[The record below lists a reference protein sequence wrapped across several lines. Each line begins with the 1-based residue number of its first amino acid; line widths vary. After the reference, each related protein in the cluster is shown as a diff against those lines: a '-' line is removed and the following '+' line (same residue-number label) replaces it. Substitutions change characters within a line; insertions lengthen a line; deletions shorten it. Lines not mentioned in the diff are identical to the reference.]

1 MLNLRISTHFDTAY
15 TDQPHLSG
23 LNEFKISMRFLLP
36 SNQER
41 MQEWTSLSEKPFH
54 RRFTVVE
61 DFGSKSALIKIH
73 LSSIDM
79 LVSVTK
85 TAVSQQPVCLENF
98 YK

>member
-1 MLNLRISTHFDTAY
+1 MDVF
-15 TDQPHLSG
+15 
-23 LNEFKISMRFLLP
+23 
-36 SNQER
+36 
-41 MQEWTSLSEKPFH
+41 EKPFH
-54 RRFTVVE
+54 QRFTVVE

-85 TAVSQQPVCLENF
+85 TAVSQQPICLENF

>member
-1 MLNLRISTHFDTAY
+1 MNVA
-15 TDQPHLSG
+15 
-23 LNEFKISMRFLLP
+23 E
-36 SNQER
+36 E
-41 MQEWTSLSEKPFH
+41 PFH

-85 TAVSQQPVCLENF
+85 AAVSQQPICLENF
-98 YK
+98 YIELSL